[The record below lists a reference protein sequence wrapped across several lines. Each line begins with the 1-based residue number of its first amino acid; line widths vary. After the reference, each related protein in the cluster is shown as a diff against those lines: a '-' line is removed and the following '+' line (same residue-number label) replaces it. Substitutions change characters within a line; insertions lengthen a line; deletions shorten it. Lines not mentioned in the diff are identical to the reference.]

1 MKSLIS
7 TFLTVL
13 LLALMTA
20 GGQAAPIRG
29 HNCTPDNSTTA
40 PDNSTDALNNS
51 TTVNTTATSNNIT
64 VLQITAAREIYGV
77 FQEIRELEN
86 YTVRLFTER
95 YCSI

>member
-1 MKSLIS
+1 MNSLIT

-20 GGQAAPIRG
+20 GGQAASIRG
-29 HNCTPDNSTTA
+29 YDNSTTG

-86 YTVRLFTER
+86 YTVRLFTEC

>member
-1 MKSLIS
+1 MNSLMS
-7 TFLTVL
+7 TLLIVL
-13 LLALMTA
+13 VALMTA

-51 TTVNTTATSNNIT
+51 ATVNATATSNNIT
-64 VLQITAAREIYGV
+64 VLQIEASKQIYGV

-86 YTVRLFTER
+86 YAVRRQIIIFL
-95 YCSI
+95 

>member
-1 MKSLIS
+1 MKSLMS
-7 TFLTVL
+7 TFLVVL
-13 LLALMTA
+13 VALMTA

-51 TTVNTTATSNNIT
+51 TTVNATATSNNIT

-86 YTVRLFTER
+86 YTVRPFTEC